1 MTASSLDGKES
12 PLAARL
18 LATTNALNELENS
31 VKSGDLDPRVLSE
44 LRNAIEHIRYTALAV
59 QDWYGAQ
66 ERSGDP
72 YAVLATVAALRVRR
86 AVQLAKDLT
95 LDLENVD
102 VSLETEGLAELHDAV
117 DGLHRSLQR
126 LFKRGT

>member
-1 MTASSLDGKES
+1 MTPSSLDSKES

-18 LATTNALNELENS
+18 LATTNALRELEKS
-31 VKSGDLDPRVLSE
+31 VKSGDLDARVLGE
-44 LRNAIEHIRYTALAV
+44 LRNAIDHIRHTALAV

-72 YAVLATVAALRVRR
+72 YAVLSTLAVLRVRR
-86 AVQLAKDLT
+86 AAQLAKDLT
-95 LDLENVD
+95 LDLENVEIS
-102 VSLETEGLAELHDAV
+102 VETQGLADLHDAV
-117 DGLHRSLQR
+117 DGLHRSLGR

>member
-1 MTASSLDGKES
+1 MTASGSDSKES

-18 LATTNALNELENS
+18 LATTTALNELENS
-31 VKSGDLDPRVLSE
+31 VKSGDLDARVLGE
-44 LRNAIEHIRYTALAV
+44 LHNAIDHIRHTALAV

-72 YAVLATVAALRVRR
+72 YAVLSTLAAQRVRR
-86 AVQLAKDLT
+86 AAQLAKDLT

-102 VSLETEGLAELHDAV
+102 VSVETQGLADLHQAV
-117 DGLHRSLQR
+117 DDLHRHLGR

>member
-1 MTASSLDGKES
+1 MTASGSDDKES

-18 LATTNALNELENS
+18 LATTNALTELEHS
-31 VKSGDLDPRVLSE
+31 VKSGDLDPRVLGE
-44 LRNAIEHIRYTALAV
+44 LRNAIEHIRYTTLAI

-66 ERSGDP
+66 EHSGDP
-72 YAVLATVAALRVRR
+72 YAVLSTLAAQRVRR
-86 AVQLAKDLT
+86 ATQLAKDLT
-95 LDLENVD
+95 LDLENVE
-102 VSLETEGLAELHDAV
+102 VSLETDGLAELHDAV

>member
-1 MTASSLDGKES
+1 MAASGSDSKDS

-18 LATTNALNELENS
+18 LATTNALNELEHS

-66 ERSGDP
+66 EHSADP
-72 YAVLATVAALRVRR
+72 YAVLSTLAALRVRR
-86 AVQLAKDLT
+86 AAQLARDLT

-102 VSLETEGLAELHDAV
+102 VSVDTQGMGDLHDAV

>member
-1 MTASSLDGKES
+1 MAISGSGGGES

-18 LATTNALNELENS
+18 LATTNALHELEKS
-31 VKSGDLDPRVLSE
+31 VQSGDLDPRVLGE
-44 LRNAIEHIRYTALAV
+44 LRNAIDHIRYTALAV

-66 ERSGDP
+66 EHSGDP
-72 YAVLATVAALRVRR
+72 YAVLSTLAALRVRR
-86 AVQLAKDLT
+86 AAQLAKDLT

-102 VSLETEGLAELHDAV
+102 VSVETQGMGDLHDAV
-117 DGLHRSLQR
+117 NDLHRQLQR